1 MKGCDYMNLNGGY
14 AMIKYNSTQEELQ
27 IAYR

>member
-1 MKGCDYMNLNGGY
+1 MKGCEFMSLNGGY

-27 IAYR
+27 IVYR